1 MDDEENKHIEGEEE
15 EDNDPA
21 QNEEKKF
28 ENLDEKT
35 RERVK
40 EVFQIFD
47 KDQASF
53 IDAES
58 LGTLL
63 RWLKFNP
70 TEDEMAEFVETYDHQ
85 RRNQITLDQVMQI
98 VNQKV
103 LEPDTIDEFVE
114 AAKVFDHDNDGK
126 IEVAELRYAMAF
138 LGDKMEEGI
147 VDDLIGELDKEKSGL
162 IDILEWAKITFK

>member
-1 MDDEENKHIEGEEE
+1 MDAEDIQNHEGEDEELDPGQDEE
-15 EDNDPA
+15 A
-21 QNEEKKF
+21 KYK
-28 ENLDEKT
+28 NLDTKT

-47 KDQASF
+47 KEQQAF
-53 IDAES
+53 IDPEA

-70 TEDEMAEFVETYDHQ
+70 TETEMADYVDTYDQQ

-98 VNQKV
+98 VDQKV

-126 IEVAELRYAMAF
+126 IEVAELRYAMSR
-138 LGDKMEEGI
+138 LGDMLDETI
-147 VDDLIGELDKEKSGL
+147 VDDLISELDKDKTGL
-162 IDILEWAKITFK
+162 VDIVEWARITFK